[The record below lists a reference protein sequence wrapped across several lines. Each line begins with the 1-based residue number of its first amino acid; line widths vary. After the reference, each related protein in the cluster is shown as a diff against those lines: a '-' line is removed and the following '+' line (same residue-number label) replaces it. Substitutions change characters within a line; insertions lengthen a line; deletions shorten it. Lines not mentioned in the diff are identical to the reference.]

1 MKKIY
6 KKPTTEP
13 IQLLGQNAIMA
24 ASPGGGGFILGP
36 GGGAPGGND

>member
-6 KKPTTEP
+6 NKPTTDS

-36 GGGAPGGND
+36 GGGDPGGND

>member
-6 KKPTTEP
+6 NKPTTEA

-24 ASPGGGGFILGP
+24 VSGGFILGP
-36 GGGAPGGND
+36 GGSSTPPGGND

>member
-13 IQLLGQNAIMA
+13 IQLLGQNAIMVG
-24 ASPGGGGFILGP
+24 SPFVNIGGGMIPPTGV
-36 GGGAPGGND
+36 D

>member
-6 KKPTTEP
+6 NKPTTEA

-24 ASPGGGGFILGP
+24 VSGGFIVGP
-36 GGGAPGGND
+36 GIGIPGEPD

>member
-24 ASPGGGGFILGP
+24 VSGGFILGP
-36 GGGAPGGND
+36 GGESRPGGND

>member
-13 IQLLGQNAIMA
+13 IQLLGQNAIMVG
-24 ASPGGGGFILGP
+24 SPFVNIGGGGMIPPTGV
-36 GGGAPGGND
+36 D

>member
-6 KKPTTEP
+6 NKPTTEA

-24 ASPGGGGFILGP
+24 GSSRFILGP
-36 GGGAPGGND
+36 GDGSPSSND